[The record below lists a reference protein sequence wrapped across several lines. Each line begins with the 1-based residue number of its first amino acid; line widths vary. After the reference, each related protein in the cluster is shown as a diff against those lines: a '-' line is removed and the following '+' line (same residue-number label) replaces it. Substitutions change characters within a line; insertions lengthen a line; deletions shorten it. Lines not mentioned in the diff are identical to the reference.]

1 MEIYYTE
8 YTTMTKVFDGQ
19 TIDNI
24 TRDSL
29 ELNPGDLSGDLIDG
43 GTITNFSSTGIT
55 DLATKQT
62 LVVEDGKITV
72 ESITVSTINSNFTV
86 RGDVKIYGVL
96 DAGFVRTTELITN
109 QRYEKQFLEFG
120 PGDKGTNI
128 GTGLLW
134 PGDPYNKQFVLMANP
149 NRFFSTESIEILGNR
164 NFIINGN
171 WVLGETSLGPSVV
184 ESNLTKVGTLQG
196 LTTSGDL
203 NIDDQIFYNSTSKR
217 FSIGIENASAIFTVQ
232 DEANDIEIIIDGSV
246 QGNARIGPRNT
257 KGLELIT
264 DDQARITVDLRG
276 DITLGHEY
284 RDSTIT
290 RAYGKLSV
298 GVKNPK
304 EQFEVAGNIRFA
316 NKLMATGTEP
326 PTDGVY
332 VTGDMVWHSAPIPGG
347 NIGWI
352 CIQGGNPGQWKR
364 WGSIDYS

>member
-1 MEIYYTE
+1 
-8 YTTMTKVFDGQ
+8 MTKVFDGQ

-29 ELNPGDLSGDLIDG
+29 QLNPGDLSGDLIAG
-43 GTITNFSSTGIT
+43 GTIANFGSTGIK

-72 ESITVSTINSNFTV
+72 DSITVSTINSNFTV
-86 RGDVKIYGVL
+86 RGDVKVYGVL

-109 QRYEKQFLEFG
+109 QRYEKQYLEFG
-120 PGDKGTNI
+120 PGEKGTNI
-128 GTGLLW
+128 GTGLMW
-134 PGDPYNKQFVLMANP
+134 PSDPYNKQFVLMTNP
-149 NRFFSTESIEILGNR
+149 DRFFSTESIEITGDR

-171 WVLGETSLGPSVV
+171 WVLGESSLGPKVV
-184 ESNLTKVGTLQG
+184 NSSLTRVGILEHLQ
-196 LTTSGDL
+196 TVGDL
-203 NIDDQIFYNSTSKR
+203 NLDNQIFYNSTSKR
-217 FSIGIENASAIFTVQ
+217 FSIGVEDASAIFTVQ
-232 DEANDIEIIIDGSV
+232 DETHDIEIIIDGSIT
-246 QGNARIGPRNT
+246 GARIGPRNN
-257 KGLELIT
+257 KNLELIT
-264 DDQARITVDLRG
+264 DDQARITIGLNG
-276 DITLGHEY
+276 DITFGHEY
-284 RDSTIT
+284 KDSTVT

-326 PTDGVY
+326 PTEGAY
-332 VTGDMVWHSAPIPGG
+332 NTGDMVWHSAPASGG

-352 CIQGGNPGQWKR
+352 CIQGGSPGQWVR